1 MKAKSEM
8 SGLLHIAGEKKGL
21 LTVACLFSILS
32 SLLQIA
38 PFVAVYKIVEELLIH
53 AQRMEGIDKDLILYW
68 GIFAFLALI
77 GALITLYIG
86 VMCSHIAAFNI
97 LYRLRVRLADHVA
110 KVPMGYHTKT
120 ATGELKKL
128 SRRVSRKSRNSLLT
142 SFRISYAP
150 S

>member
-1 MKAKSEM
+1 M
-8 SGLLHIAGEKKGL
+8 
-21 LTVACLFSILS
+21 
-32 SLLQIA
+32 
-38 PFVAVYKIVEELLIH
+38 
-53 AQRMEGIDKDLILYW
+53 YW

-77 GALITLYIG
+77 RALITLYIG

-120 ATGELKKL
+120 ATGELKKIIETSVEKIEKFIAHQL
-128 SRRVSRKSRNSLLT
+128 PVSC
-142 SFRISYAP
+142 AP